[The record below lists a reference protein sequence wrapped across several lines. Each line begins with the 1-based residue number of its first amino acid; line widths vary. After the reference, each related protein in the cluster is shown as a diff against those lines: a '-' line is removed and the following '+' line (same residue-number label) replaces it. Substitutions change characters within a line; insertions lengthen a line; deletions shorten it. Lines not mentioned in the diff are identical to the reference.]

1 MSTID
6 SSWIE
11 NYLNKYKQSIF
22 DKNIYGKLLK
32 AKELFEQTNSNGGKI
47 IVAGNG
53 GSAAIASHC
62 SVDLTKNAGI
72 KAINFNEA
80 DLITCFSN
88 DYGFE
93 AWLSKALDFYADNS
107 DVVVL
112 ISSSGNSINI
122 LKAADK
128 ALELG
133 LDLVTFSGFSS
144 SNFLCDKG
152 MINFWVDSEAY
163 NVVEMTHHVWFL
175 TIVDMI
181 IGKAEYSA

>member
-6 SSWIE
+6 FSWIE

-32 AKELFEQTNSNGGKI
+32 AKELFEKTSSNGGKI

-80 DLITCFSN
+80 D
-88 DYGFE
+88 
-93 AWLSKALDFYADNS
+93 FYADNS

-112 ISSSGNSINI
+112 ISSSGNSKNI

-128 ALELG
+128 ALVLG

-152 MINFWVDSEAY
+152 MINFWVESEAY
-163 NVVEMTHHVWFL
+163 NVVEMTHHVWLL